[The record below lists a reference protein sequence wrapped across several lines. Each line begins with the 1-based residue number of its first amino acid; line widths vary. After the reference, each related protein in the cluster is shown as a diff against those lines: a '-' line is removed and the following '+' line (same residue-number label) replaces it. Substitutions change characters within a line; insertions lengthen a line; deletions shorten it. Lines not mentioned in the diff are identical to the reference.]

1 MFEERKEDG
10 SGGYMSDGSSGA
22 YEKELAEREEEE
34 KKRNERRIAV
44 ISPNVQTPPPPEPE
58 PEADPQPEP
67 APEQENDSDSS
78 GSDAIPLADYVQY
91 LSRSTLI
98 VLARQALDR
107 DNSDSDTPPPLEA
120 IIIDD

>member
-1 MFEERKEDG
+1 MFEDRKEDG

-34 KKRNERRIAV
+34 KKRNERRVAV

-67 APEQENDSDSS
+67 EPERENDSDSS

-107 DNSDSDTPPPLEA
+107 DNRDSDTPPPFRGNNNR
-120 IIIDD
+120 